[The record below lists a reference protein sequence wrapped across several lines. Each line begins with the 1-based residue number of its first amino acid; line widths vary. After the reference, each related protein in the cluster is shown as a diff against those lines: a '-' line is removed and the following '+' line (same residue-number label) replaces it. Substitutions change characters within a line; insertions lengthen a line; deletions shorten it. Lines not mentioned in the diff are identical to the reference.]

1 MQECYH
7 QTCDKYEPSM
17 ETDEKYDFMTDIVQS
32 LVLTVAELS
41 KESIEKDS
49 CIEKTAQ
56 YLIEQAMIKKSEITT
71 ESPRVASSTLEPE
84 RVTRPTSTEKPI
96 IHSKKPNLKPHD
108 KPLHNE
114 PLDLLSNEVSDTV
127 SDYEKEHDFEKFMG
141 QITSEM
147 LKLKVRNR
155 EPKSVSKRTI
165 SSLFSTF
172 GSNSITNLRN
182 ENRNLL
188 ILHA

>member
-1 MQECYH
+1 MRKTIVLTAIGVDKMLKMWEKTVFCSLPAYHRGYMQECYH

-17 ETDEKYDFMTDIVQS
+17 DTDEKYDFVTNIVQS

-56 YLIEQAMIKKSEITT
+56 YLIEKAKKAEITT
-71 ESPRVASSTLEPE
+71 EAVVSSTLEPE
-84 RVTRPTSTEKPI
+84 RITRPTSEEEPI
-96 IHSKKPNLKPHD
+96 MHTKEPNLKPHD
-108 KPLHNE
+108 KPTYNE
-114 PLDLLSNEVSDTV
+114 PLDILSNEVSDTV
-127 SDYEKEHDFEKFMG
+127 SDYEKEQDFEKFMG

-155 EPKSVSKRTI
+155 EPKSVSK
-165 SSLFSTF
+165 
-172 GSNSITNLRN
+172 
-182 ENRNLL
+182 
-188 ILHA
+188 